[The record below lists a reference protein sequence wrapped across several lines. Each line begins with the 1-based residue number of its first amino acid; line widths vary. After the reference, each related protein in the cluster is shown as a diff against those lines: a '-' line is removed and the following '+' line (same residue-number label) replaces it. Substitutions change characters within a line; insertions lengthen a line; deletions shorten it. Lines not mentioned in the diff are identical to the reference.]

1 MRLIQLLLVSVFPLS
16 QKSHTPVRYAS
27 WTDSLHR
34 PEGRCYLTTTSG
46 GCLQLQATDGH
57 ASVQLSPHAQSVV
70 IHYLASIPLPSGSSE
85 RPREEETVTQ
95 NHYSVL
101 VSEVPSVLAVPE
113 HWKHPVSLLLQEG
126 NSGPQ
131 GKQEGK
137 DTTHLSIQ
145 EREVIALVA

>member
-1 MRLIQLLLVSVFPLS
+1 M
-16 QKSHTPVRYAS
+16 
-27 WTDSLHR
+27 
-34 PEGRCYLTTTSG
+34 
-46 GCLQLQATDGH
+46 
-57 ASVQLSPHAQSVV
+57 
-70 IHYLASIPLPSGSSE
+70 
-85 RPREEETVTQ
+85 TQ

-101 VSEVPSVLAVPE
+101 VSEVHSVLAVPE